1 MQKAAG
7 KAGAYRFYDAALK
20 MRILNECARGDRSIV
35 AVARAHG
42 LSAQQIYK
50 WRHEAASVPAGR
62 AGAFKRIELSTAV
75 CAADQAVPNAH
86 AFIRIE
92 LARSDQSIRLH
103 WPVAHASA
111 LIAWLD
117 QP

>member
-1 MQKAAG
+1 MRKVAG

-20 MRILNECARGDRSIV
+20 LRILHECARGDRSIA

-42 LSAQQIYK
+42 LSAKRIYQ
-50 WRHEAASVPAGR
+50 WRHDATVAQADRGAG
-62 AGAFKRIELSTAV
+62 FKRIELSAV
-75 CAADQAVPNAH
+75 APASPNAKDS
-86 AFIRIE
+86 IRIE
-92 LARSDQSIRLH
+92 LARGDQTICLH

-111 LIAWLD
+111 LLAWLD

>member
-1 MQKAAG
+1 MPKGPSKSAS
-7 KAGAYRFYDAALK
+7 RLNHHDTSLK
-20 MRILNECARGDRSIV
+20 TRILNACARGDRSIA

-42 LSAQQIYK
+42 VSAQRVYQ
-50 WRHEAASVPAGR
+50 WRHDAACAQADGSDG
-62 AGAFKRIELSTAV
+62 FKRIELSAV
-75 CAADQAVPNAH
+75 APASPNAH
-86 AFIRIE
+86 DFIRVE

-103 WPVAHASA
+103 WPMAHASA